1 MTYQQVQ
8 NLPYPDLAYQ
18 QFICTSVLLKRQPYR
33 CLYYKSETDAVTL
46 IIFSKTQS
54 GTTVTRHMKFSK
66 YDAEIIIDR
75 LESDFSI
82 QAEQLDEEL

>member
-8 NLPYPDLAYQ
+8 NLPYPDLAYE
-18 QFICTSVLLKRQPYR
+18 QFICTSVLFKRQPYR
-33 CLYYKSETDAVTL
+33 CLHYKSEADTVTL

-66 YDAEIIIDR
+66 YDAEGILDR
-75 LESDFSI
+75 LENDFNI
-82 QAEQLDEEL
+82 QAEQLDEE